1 VLPVAIL
8 VGGLATRLRPAME
21 EERTMKGSFRIEGK
35 DFWGWRG
42 PGRNFGVE
50 EAAVHQGIHNESDA

>member
-1 VLPVAIL
+1 
-8 VGGLATRLRPAME
+8 ME